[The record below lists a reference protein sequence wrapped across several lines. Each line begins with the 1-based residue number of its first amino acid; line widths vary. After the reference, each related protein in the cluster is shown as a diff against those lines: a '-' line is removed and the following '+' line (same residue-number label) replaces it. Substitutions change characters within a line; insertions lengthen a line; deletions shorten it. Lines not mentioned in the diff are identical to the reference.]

1 MIIIDTNVISEM
13 MRSEPDP
20 AVLAWADTAGAL
32 HTTAV
37 TVAEVEYG
45 IARLPD
51 GQRKARLTTL
61 AAEVF
66 ADFGDVI
73 LPFDTQA
80 AHRYAEIVAG
90 RERGGRPVATADAQ
104 IAAICASRKATLAT
118 RNTRDFDGTS
128 ISLVNPWQ

>member
-1 MIIIDTNVISEM
+1 MIIIDTNVVSEM

-20 AVLAWADTAGAL
+20 AVLAWADAAGQL
-32 HTTAV
+32 HTTAI

-51 GQRKARLTTL
+51 GRRKDRLTTL
-61 AAEVF
+61 AVEVF

-80 AHRYAEIVAG
+80 AHQYAEIVAG
-90 RERGGRPVATADAQ
+90 RERGGRPIATADAQ

-118 RNTRDFDGTS
+118 RNTRDFDATS